1 MKNIVLFILRFAP
14 VFIGSHSGGFLE
26 YTSEV
31 LRVLEAELIGYL
43 TDGLRGEKQL
53 FFGDADNFILYIF
66 QGGSACFFFDKVA
79 KIIG

>member
-31 LRVLEAELIGYL
+31 LRVLETELIGYL
-43 TDGLRGEKQL
+43 TDIGPGMFRNGLECRG
-53 FFGDADNFILYIF
+53 GHPD
-66 QGGSACFFFDKVA
+66 G
-79 KIIG
+79 

>member
-14 VFIGSHSGGFLE
+14 VFIWSHSGGFLE

-53 FFGDADNFILYIF
+53 FFGDADNFVLYIF

>member
-31 LRVLEAELIGYL
+31 LRVLETELIGYL
-43 TDGLRGEKQL
+43 TDGL
-53 FFGDADNFILYIF
+53 
-66 QGGSACFFFDKVA
+66 
-79 KIIG
+79 